1 MNEREGFPT
10 LPESDDRWRWLLTLG
25 VGLILFGL
33 VELGSVVFLQLL
45 AVLVL
50 GPLLIASGILQVL
63 LAFFAHRRRE
73 APSHLAAAA
82 LDTVVGF
89 LVLVHPRHTVDD
101 LILVLAAF
109 LMVGGVSRILAALFL
124 RFRAWSWIFAAG
136 IVAIVLGLIV
146 WKEGRFR
153 GLSLVA
159 ACVAVDFLAHGVSW
173 VVLSHRARR
182 AVSALPK
189 SDATS
194 DGENRAVLRS

>member
-1 MNEREGFPT
+1 MNEREGFPP

-25 VGLILFGL
+25 VGLILLGL
-33 VELGSVVFLQLL
+33 VELGSVMFLELL

-50 GPLLIASGILQVL
+50 GPLLMASGILQIL

-82 LDTVVGF
+82 LDMVVGF
-89 LVLVHPRHTVDD
+89 LVMVHPQSTVND
-101 LILVLAAF
+101 LILVVAAF
-109 LMVGGVSRILAALFL
+109 LMVGGVSRILAALFF

-159 ACVAVDFLAHGVSW
+159 SCVAVDFLAHGVSW
-173 VVLSHRARR
+173 VVLSHRTRR
-182 AVSALPK
+182 ALSAAPK
-189 SDATS
+189 N
-194 DGENRAVLRS
+194 DGEKRVPRS